1 VPTTTHNRYEIR
13 LTGAQEADL
22 LTRHPAPTV
31 VAAIYLA
38 CGFDPKQRGRPEGVI
53 ETKPRKPTSKGR
65 GPDKR
70 KRKTRSDAG
79 KSRKRSTTEPEENE

>member
-1 VPTTTHNRYEIR
+1 MPRHEIR
-13 LTGAQEADL
+13 LTTAQEADL

-38 CGFDPKQRGRPEGVI
+38 CGFDPPQRGRPEGVV
-53 ETKPRKPTSKGR
+53 ETKRRKPASKRR

-79 KSRKRSTTEPEENE
+79 TPRKTTTEPEENEE